1 MDLKI
6 LFADFLE
13 DLRPNVLFVSLY
25 NETSNITTVK
35 LLKIKSQNSKNSVV
49 YSQSKETT
57 QSNLKHFVMQKFK
70 DKDFSNCDIR
80 HNGYV
85 EMRLNQQEVKKRQ
98 LGSGLDS
105 MKEDFK
111 EFQNVNLLRI
121 ADSRSKTW

>member
-1 MDLKI
+1 M
-6 LFADFLE
+6 E

-35 LLKIKSQNSKNSVV
+35 LLKIKSQNSKNSVA

-85 EMRLNQQEVKKRQ
+85 EMRLNQQEVKKSQ
-98 LGSGLDS
+98 LGSGVDS

-121 ADSRSKTW
+121 ADSRSKT